1 MKYEDVK
8 PQTVYYT
15 WKQERYSVVPIVA
28 ICRDADDNE
37 SFIAIDCSDA
47 IMSYLVNVKRET
59 FIVPA
64 NKLFLTANE
73 AALDYIKYVE
83 EESKKYVQ
91 NIKDVF
97 FKEYN
102 EQIGE
107 PAVLKNNSDFNLD
120 SETPSEEKKKPVIH
134 RRRQYK
140 YLIVDGARITFR
152 NIANI
157 FDTFKI
163 DKYGYGSVSNGLT
176 FENHKNDIV
185 QYEASSVHDILKDNG
200 HTVKSYAAYNF
211 DGKLVQIKFDGE

>member
-1 MKYEDVK
+1 
-8 PQTVYYT
+8 
-15 WKQERYSVVPIVA
+15 
-28 ICRDADDNE
+28 
-37 SFIAIDCSDA
+37 
-47 IMSYLVNVKRET
+47 MSYLVNVKRET

>member
-15 WKQERYSVVPIVA
+15 WNKDKYSVIPIVI
-28 ICRDADDNE
+28 ICSSMDENG
-37 SFIAIDCSDA
+37 SFVAIDCTSDRA
-47 IMSYLVNVKRET
+47 SYAESVERKKL
-59 FIVPA
+59 IVPSSCI
-64 NKLFLTANE
+64 FQTAKE
-73 AALDYIKYVE
+73 AALAHIKYVE
-83 EESKKYVQ
+83 DAAVECVKTIKSKLLEEYSEMLSDTAVPA
-91 NIKDVF
+91 KDS
-97 FKEYN
+97 
-102 EQIGE
+102 G
-107 PAVLKNNSDFNLD
+107 FNLD

-163 DKYGYGSVSNGLT
+163 DKQGYGSVSNGLT

-185 QYEASSVHDILKDNG
+185 QYEASRVRDILKDNG